1 MKPHIEIRT
10 DKPDELLGALEQ
22 YQQNLKRLKVSRG
35 GMGLLAPLEAA
46 QIRLVETEHQGFAN
60 YETAIVALTLD
71 NDRTGLSAVLHGVRK
86 CQLHQDKR
94 RLAEF
99 GAESAL
105 EMDVADGIKEAFDY
119 AIPELP
125 SPFSE
130 LLGAGLESVDWLDLA
145 RHYIDKVKQGVSV

>member
-1 MKPHIEIRT
+1 MKPHIEIHT
-10 DKPDELLGALEQ
+10 DKPEELLEL
-22 YQQNLKRLKVSRG
+22 LDKVKARFA
-35 GMGLLAPLEAA
+35 GLAELHSLLRSS
-46 QIRLVETEHQGFAN
+46 QIRLVETENQGFAN
-60 YETAIVALTLD
+60 YETAMVALTLD

-99 GAESAL
+99 GAESTL
-105 EMDVADGIKEAFDY
+105 EMDVADGLKEAFDY
-119 AIPELP
+119 SIPELP

-145 RHYIDKVKQGVSV
+145 RHYITKVKEGVTV